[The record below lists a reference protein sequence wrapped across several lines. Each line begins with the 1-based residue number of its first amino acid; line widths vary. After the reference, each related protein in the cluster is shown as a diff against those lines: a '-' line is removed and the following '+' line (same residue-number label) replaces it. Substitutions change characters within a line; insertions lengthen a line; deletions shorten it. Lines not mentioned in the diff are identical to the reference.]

1 MQELDHNKAVEL
13 LNAIISF
20 ELAGV
25 VRYTYYSLI
34 AIDSKQTNLVNF
46 FKEQASESLTHAQK
60 VGEILTSLSGQYN
73 LAFASIDIQKQS
85 MKELLAASWQ
95 HETKALELYNQ
106 LLGIVSGKNVYI
118 EEFVRNMIAEEG
130 DHSLELKNMLED
142 FSHQN

>member
-1 MQELDHNKAVEL
+1 MQELDQNKTVEL

-34 AIDSKQTNLVNF
+34 AIGSKQTDLVDF

-60 VGEILTSLSGQYN
+60 VGEILTNFNGQSH
-73 LAFASIDIQKQS
+73 LKFASIDVQKQS
-85 MKELLAASWQ
+85 MKQLLAASWE
-95 HETKALELYNQ
+95 HETKALELYKE
-106 LLGIVSGKNVYI
+106 LLEIVEGKNVYI
-118 EEFVRNMIAEEG
+118 EEFVRKMIAEEG

-142 FSHQN
+142 FS

>member
-1 MQELDHNKAVEL
+1 MQELDHNKAVDL

-46 FKEQASESLTHAQK
+46 FQEQASESLTHAQK
-60 VGEILTSLSGQYN
+60 VGEILTSLSGQSN
-73 LAFASIDIQKQS
+73 LIFASIDIEKQP

-106 LLGIVSGKNVYI
+106 LLEIVSGKNVYI

-130 DHSLELKNMLED
+130 GHSLELKNMLEG
-142 FSHQN
+142 FS